1 MAERP
6 RGPTTMNTTLTLA
19 MLAAAGAALVIQ
31 NLLMVRITQSVSTI
45 VITLVVNSAVG
56 LVLLVSALLARNG
69 VAGITEALSAARWW
83 WLVPGLLGAFFVF
96 AGIMGYQR
104 VGAAATISLLV
115 ASQLIAGLAADAL
128 KADNPLSRLGMPS
141 LLGAALLVAGAYLI
155 VRDRV

>member
-1 MAERP
+1 
-6 RGPTTMNTTLTLA
+6 MNASLTLA

-45 VITLVVNSAVG
+45 VITLVANSAVG
-56 LVLLVSALLARNG
+56 LALLVSTLLARNG
-69 VAGITEALSAARWW
+69 IAGITEALGAARWW
-83 WLVPGLLGAFFVF
+83 WLVPGLLGSYFVF

-104 VGAAATISLLV
+104 VGAAATISVLV
-115 ASQLIAGLAADAL
+115 ASQLLAGLAADAM
-128 KADNPLSRLGMPS
+128 KADNPISRLELPS

>member
-1 MAERP
+1 
-6 RGPTTMNTTLTLA
+6 MNAPLTLA

-45 VITLVVNSAVG
+45 VITLVANSAVG
-56 LVLLVSALLARNG
+56 LALLVSTLLARNG
-69 VAGITEALSAARWW
+69 TAGITEALGAARWW
-83 WLVPGLLGAFFVF
+83 WLVPGLLGSFFVF
-96 AGIMGYQR
+96 AGINGYQK

-128 KADNPLSRLGMPS
+128 KADNPLSRLGLPS

-155 VRDRV
+155 VRERV

>member
-1 MAERP
+1 
-6 RGPTTMNTTLTLA
+6 MNASLTLA

-45 VITLVVNSAVG
+45 VITLVANSAVG
-56 LVLLVSALLARNG
+56 LVLLVSTLLARNG
-69 VAGITEALSAARWW
+69 VAGITEALGAARWW
-83 WLVPGLLGAFFVF
+83 WLLPGLLGSYFVF

-104 VGAAATISLLV
+104 VGAAATISVLV
-115 ASQLIAGLAADAL
+115 ASQLLAGLAADAL
-128 KADNPLSRLGMPS
+128 KAENPLSRLGLPS

>member
-1 MAERP
+1 
-6 RGPTTMNTTLTLA
+6 MNASLTLA

-45 VITLVVNSAVG
+45 VITLVANSAVG
-56 LVLLVSALLARNG
+56 LVLLVSTLLARNG
-69 VAGITEALSAARWW
+69 VAGITEAFGAARWW
-83 WLVPGLLGAFFVF
+83 WLLPGLLGSYFVF

-104 VGAAATISLLV
+104 VGAAATISVLV
-115 ASQLIAGLAADAL
+115 ASQLLAGLAADAM
-128 KADNPLSRLGMPS
+128 KAETPLSRLGLPS